1 MLYGFCEEK
10 LRQSLIILTCYR
22 NAVFLAL
29 IKHLKLVS
37 GPHSDEH
44 TTHMGPQPPMQE
56 EAPSCQS
63 LVSA

>member
-44 TTHMGPQPPMQE
+44 TTHMG
-56 EAPSCQS
+56 SHC
-63 LVSA
+63 VSVGTGWSNG